1 MKVYGVIYG
10 TKVIGFTRSQREADL
25 TALEYGAKIGP
36 DEKHT
41 RQRHFSQ
48 WMKLHGEKDEPAAWG
63 RYLDGLGDDGIG
75 SFAMKVPL
83 RWYKTLMCLGLS
95 AIQDDI
101 VKGVEKDPKTG
112 KATVDIEF

>member
-1 MKVYGVIYG
+1 MTVYGVIYG
-10 TKVIGFTRSQREADL
+10 TKVIGFAPSRREADL
-25 TALEYGAKIGP
+25 AALEYGAKIGP

-41 RQRHFSQ
+41 RERHFKL
-48 WMKLHGEKDEPAAWG
+48 WMKVHDEKDEPAAWG
-63 RYLDGLGDDGIG
+63 RYLDGLGDNGIG
-75 SFAMKVPL
+75 SFALRVPL